1 MAYYRFFIPDFMPK
15 DLKVCL
21 YLDVD
26 MLALQDLRGL
36 FALDLSNKVVGVIR
50 HYLTID
56 GLYAKNPKNENFYFT
71 DFYFCSGLLLINLN
85 EWNRYNITTKALDF
99 ANKYEVIY
107 GDQDALCA
115 IIQEN
120 QALTLPYSYG
130 IYISI
135 DDNGNLWNRHQFIQ
149 RHFYTREQR
158 KIAYANPVIWHYLMP
173 GFKPWEKVDVGT
185 DTMGKNFA
193 LYWWQIAWN
202 VPYFSDELKAIFA
215 IKRDN
220 YLVCKDFGIYVAN
233 LINKCSQSFV
243 GYLKMPFIVWNAFKE
258 FDLNR
263 NYMID
268 LRESSESLDRNL
280 AFELLSVAARA
291 WSKKSNFERIFKFI
305 ILPLRIYHAK
315 KHCKKR
321 NL

>member
-1 MAYYRFFIPDFMPK
+1 
-15 DLKVCL
+15 
-21 YLDVD
+21 
-26 MLALQDLRGL
+26 
-36 FALDLSNKVVGVIR
+36 
-50 HYLTID
+50 
-56 GLYAKNPKNENFYFT
+56 
-71 DFYFCSGLLLINLN
+71 
-85 EWNRYNITTKALDF
+85 
-99 ANKYEVIY
+99 
-107 GDQDALCA
+107 
-115 IIQEN
+115 
-120 QALTLPYSYG
+120 
-130 IYISI
+130 
-135 DDNGNLWNRHQFIQ
+135 
-149 RHFYTREQR
+149 
-158 KIAYANPVIWHYLMP
+158 MP